1 LAQLR
6 GGALVSIGRGD
17 DCAVGAAGDRANVSQ
32 RFQPSGRAQQRIYS
46 FDDVSDVVTV
56 ADAPQS
62 NRISL
67 LTGNFTGKIF
77 DFCCASRWQQ
87 TNRPR
92 VQTVATRFPAQQKQG
107 NMRLLFDAEIPH
119 CLGNEVAV

>member
-6 GGALVSIGRGD
+6 GGVFVSIGGGE
-17 DCAVGAAGDRANVSQ
+17 DCAVGAAGENANLL
-32 RFQPSGRAQQRIYS
+32 GRALLS
-46 FDDVSDVVTV
+46 DDVSDVVTV

-77 DFCCASRWQQ
+77 DFCCASR
-87 TNRPR
+87 
-92 VQTVATRFPAQQKQG
+92 
-107 NMRLLFDAEIPH
+107 
-119 CLGNEVAV
+119 